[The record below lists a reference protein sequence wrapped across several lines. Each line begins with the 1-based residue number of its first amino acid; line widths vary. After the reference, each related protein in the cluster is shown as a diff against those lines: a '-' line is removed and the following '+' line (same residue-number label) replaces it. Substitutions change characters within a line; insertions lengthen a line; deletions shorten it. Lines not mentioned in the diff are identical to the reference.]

1 MSAALVAAGTGG
13 LAVATNSICNGIVQ
27 CMDASA
33 NNRMRVDRQK
43 FDHELSIQSAQF
55 TRERE
60 QNQHEIKE
68 QFGKNFQV
76 RDTDRIRIDIIRYMI
91 THIVYDISYFT
102 LRMKTQAIGMFYL
115 RGSPRCL

>member
-1 MSAALVAAGTGG
+1 MSTALVAAGTGG

-43 FDHELSIQSAQF
+43 FDHELSIHNAQS
-55 TRERE
+55 TRMRE

-68 QFGKNFQV
+68 EFENILF
-76 RDTDRIRIDIIRYMI
+76 IFLLI
-91 THIVYDISYFT
+91 
-102 LRMKTQAIGMFYL
+102 
-115 RGSPRCL
+115 

>member
-1 MSAALVAAGTGG
+1 MSTALVAAGTGG

-68 QFGKNFQV
+68 QFGKNILFIFSQ
-76 RDTDRIRIDIIRYMI
+76 
-91 THIVYDISYFT
+91 YFSDSIF
-102 LRMKTQAIGMFYL
+102 KNF
-115 RGSPRCL
+115 SKDEDS